1 MAPRSLRT
9 THLRRNMQGFG
20 IVEIMVG
27 VVIGLLGLLI
37 IYQALA
43 LSEGYKRSTTAG
55 NDAQSV
61 GMVSLFRLAEEL
73 GNGGNTISDTGAE
86 LAVCP
91 NTGSFATT
99 WRPIPVLI
107 NDGGDDFTSDS
118 FEVLAGVNRRLVS
131 ALDIMVDYAPATN
144 AVVVQSPL
152 GFHPSNAGEAAHR
165 FVIVDIANPAL
176 QKCEIATVSP
186 WPAPLNAATGVTT
199 ITPVPAFV
207 NTYDQGSA
215 WLINLGPGDRI
226 RKLRYDVVNGVLRST
241 DLLTVGAQPQPIVSN
256 VALMKVQ
263 YGVDTDNDR
272 FIDTWINARNAPWT
286 QAAVLGAPLAQ
297 LKQIKAIRVALVV
310 RSAQFERARDA
321 EGRAAVTDVTGDHTV
336 TLFDCR
342 GLLPCTGEMAGVTI
356 PGTGGFRYR
365 TFEQVIPL
373 TNQIWNPT

>member
-1 MAPRSLRT
+1 
-9 THLRRNMQGFG
+9 MQGFG

-27 VVIGLLGLLI
+27 VVIGLLALLI

-61 GMVSLFRLAEEL
+61 GMVSLFRLADEL
-73 GNGGNTISDTGAE
+73 GNGGNTISDTASE
-86 LAVCP
+86 LAICP
-91 NTGSFATT
+91 NTGTFATT

-131 ALDIMVDYAPATN
+131 ALDIMVDYVPGGS
-144 AVVVQSPL
+144 VVVQSPL

-165 FVIVDIANPAL
+165 FVIVDIANPLL

-186 WPAPLNAATGVTT
+186 WPAPLNPATGVTT
-199 ITPVPAFV
+199 ITPVPAFL
-207 NTYDQGSA
+207 NSYDQGSG
-215 WLINLGPGDRI
+215 WLVNLGPADRI

-241 DLLTVGAQPQPIVSN
+241 DLLAVGAQPQPIVSN

-263 YGVDTDNDR
+263 YGIDSDNDR
-272 FIDTWINARNAPWT
+272 FIDTWVNARNAPWT
-286 QAAVLGAPLAQ
+286 QGAVLGAPLAQ
-297 LKQIKAIRVALVV
+297 LKQVKAIRVALVV

-336 TLFDCR
+336 TLFDCH
-342 GLLPCTGEMAGVTI
+342 GLLPCTGEMTAVTI

-373 TNQIWNPT
+373 TNQIWHPT

>member
-1 MAPRSLRT
+1 VTPLPFRAPRRAI
-9 THLRRNMQGFG
+9 QGFG
-20 IVEIMVG
+20 IVEVMVG
-27 VVIGLLGLLI
+27 VVIGLLALLI
-37 IYQALA
+37 IYQALSLA
-43 LSEGYKRSTTAG
+43 EGYKRSTTAG

-61 GMVSLFRLAEEL
+61 GMVSLFRLADEI
-73 GNGGNTISDTGAE
+73 GNGGNTISDTGTE

-131 ALDIMVDYAPATN
+131 ALDIMVDYVPGGT
-144 AVVVQSPL
+144 VVVQSPL
-152 GFHPSNAGEAAHR
+152 GFHASSVGEAAHR
-165 FVIVDIANPAL
+165 FIIVDIANPGL

-207 NTYDQGSA
+207 NTYDQGSG
-215 WLINLGPGDRI
+215 WLINLGPTGNI

-263 YGVDTDNDR
+263 YGVDTDGDR
-272 FIDTWINARNAPWT
+272 FIDTWVNARNAPWT
-286 QAAVLGAPLAQ
+286 QAAVLGAPLPQ

-310 RSAQFERARDA
+310 RSAQFERTTDA
-321 EGRAAVTDVTGDHTV
+321 EGRAAVTDVSGDHTV
-336 TLFDCR
+336 TLFDCHA
-342 GLLPCTGEMAGVTI
+342 LLPCSGEMAAVTI

-365 TFEQVIPL
+365 TFEQVVPL